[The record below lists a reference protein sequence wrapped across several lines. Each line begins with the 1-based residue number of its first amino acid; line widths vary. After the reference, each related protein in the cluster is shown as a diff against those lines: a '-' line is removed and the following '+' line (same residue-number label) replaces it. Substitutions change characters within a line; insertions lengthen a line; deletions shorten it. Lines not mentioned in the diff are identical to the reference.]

1 MDLSTTLQI
10 QSKRAVPS
18 RSSRLHSKCLILSL
32 SLLALPFLFYLL
44 STARKLHLSPK
55 FAHSLFG
62 IVITA
67 GPAASRIRVFHFLDG
82 TAPSSSMLARPAPLL
97 LRRQPGRRRR
107 LACPELEALGHELTG
122 ALLESCRKV
131 LRSSGFWFKD
141 NWARVISG
149 EEQGVY
155 AWVSANYALG
165 TLNSEPRETTG
176 IVELGG
182 ASLQVTFAQNETL
195 EVQSSPSRIIKLF
208 GVTYHLYS
216 QGLPQ
221 FGQDAAWESL
231 YENSRELMP
240 FSNSTKG
247 SLVHPCVPR
256 GYKLMVNASDEQ
268 FLVSS
273 LGNFSECKSEALALL
288 KRKHGNIIFCIF
300 IFASF

>member
-62 IVITA
+62 IVNH
-67 GPAASRIRVFHFLDG
+67 PPRPRRLPDPRLPLPRRKRR
-82 TAPSSSMLARPAPLL
+82 PSSSMLARPALSSFAANTDAAGASLAPLL
-97 LRRQPGRRRR
+97 PLRHNAGAQER
-107 LACPELEALGHELTG
+107 ASHCEA
-122 ALLESCRKV
+122 ALV

-141 NWARVISG
+141 DWARVISG

-155 AWVSANYALG
+155 CL
-165 TLNSEPRETTG
+165 
-176 IVELGG
+176 VELGG
-182 ASLQVTFAQNETL
+182 ASLQVTFAHNETL

-231 YENSRELMP
+231 YENSRELTP
-240 FSNSTKG
+240 FSNSTEG

-268 FLVSS
+268 FLVSPRWETFLNAS
-273 LGNFSECKSEALALL
+273 LKLW
-288 KRKHGNIIFCIF
+288 HY
-300 IFASF
+300 